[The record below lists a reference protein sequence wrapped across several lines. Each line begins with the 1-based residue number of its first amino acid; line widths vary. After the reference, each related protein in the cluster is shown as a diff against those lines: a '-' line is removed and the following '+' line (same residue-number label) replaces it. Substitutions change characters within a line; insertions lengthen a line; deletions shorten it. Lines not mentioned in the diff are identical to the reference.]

1 MSTLVTR
8 PAAALRRA
16 ASPAAAPGR
25 REGLRRAWRRNG
37 AGYLFLLPWLVGFF
51 GLTLGPTLASLYL
64 SFTNFDLLTPPRWIG
79 LENYVYMFTLDPR
92 FRQALEVTF
101 TYVLWSVPLKL
112 IVALALAMMLDKGI
126 RGVGVYR
133 ALFYLPSL
141 LGASVAIAVL
151 WRQLFSREGIVNQL
165 LAVVGYQGEAWLHHP
180 DYALYTLV
188 ILAVWQFGSP
198 MVIFL
203 AGLRQIP
210 TDLYEA
216 AAMDGAS
223 KRRQF
228 LKITLPLL
236 APVIF
241 FNLVLQTI
249 EAFKAFTQAFI
260 VSAGTG
266 GPIDSTLFY
275 TLYLYQEAFANFRMG
290 YAAALAWVLLVIIGI
305 FTALAF
311 LTSKYWVYYEDS
323 RS

>member
-1 MSTLVTR
+1 MSTLVTQ

-16 ASPAAAPGR
+16 APSTRSGL
-25 REGLRRAWRRNG
+25 REGWRRAWRRNG
-37 AGYLFLLPWLVGFF
+37 AGYLFLLPWLAGFF
-51 GLTLGPTLASLYL
+51 GLTLGPTLASLHL
-64 SFTNFDLLTPPRWIG
+64 SFTSFDLLTPPRWIG

-92 FRQALEVTF
+92 FWQALKVTF
-101 TYVLWSVPLKL
+101 TYVVWSVPLKL
-112 IVALALAMMLDKGI
+112 VVALALAMVLDKGI
-126 RGVGVYR
+126 RAVGLYR

-141 LGASVAIAVL
+141 LGASVAVAVL
-151 WRQLFSREGIVNQL
+151 WRQLFAREGIVNQL

-223 KRRQF
+223 KTRQF
-228 LKITLPLL
+228 LRITLPLL

-275 TLYLYQEAFANFRMG
+275 TLYLYEEAFANFRMG